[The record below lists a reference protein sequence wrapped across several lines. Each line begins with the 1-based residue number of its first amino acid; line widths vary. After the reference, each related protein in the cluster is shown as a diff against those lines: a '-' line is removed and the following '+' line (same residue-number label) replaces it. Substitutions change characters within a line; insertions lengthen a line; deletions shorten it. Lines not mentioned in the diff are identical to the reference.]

1 MCIDVSLALSLFLSF
16 SLSLQ
21 CGNYT
26 DAEVNAGTGAKCRAI
41 QGEGICTYGI
51 AFAAAEDEETISLV
65 MKKKQTEHNAIPMTL
80 VQ

>member
-1 MCIDVSLALSLFLSF
+1 MCIDVSLALSLLSL

-26 DAEVNAGTGAKCRAI
+26 EAEVNAGTGAKCRAI

-65 MKKKQTEHNAIPMTL
+65 MKKKQTERNAIPMML